1 MFFASLTEWTFHN
14 VLLRMITALLL
25 GGLIG
30 IDRGAKKRGGGARTD
45 AAVCLGAAMVM
56 MTAQIGRAHV

>member
-30 IDRGAKKRGGGARTD
+30 IDRGVGPGRMRLCA
-45 AAVCLGAAMVM
+45 LG
-56 MTAQIGRAHV
+56 RLW